1 MTNLTYSHPRNY
13 GKDSRHC
20 RVCHTTRG
28 LIRKYHLN
36 MCRRCFRERATDIG
50 FVKVRFVVVV
60 PCCGVS
66 GRVSNVGLL
75 SLLCDAVPVN
85 ALLAGLPSH
94 DGDAVAACL
103 AGRRPARAQA
113 PGGSRYASG
122 HLLAPFDRERRACA
136 TAGTSRL
143 APGFVTK

>member
-50 FVKVRFVVVV
+50 FVKVRG
-60 PCCGVS
+60 PWLGQS
-66 GRVSNVGLL
+66 AL
-75 SLLCDAVPVN
+75 D
-85 ALLAGLPSH
+85 LLAN
-94 DGDAVAACL
+94 
-103 AGRRPARAQA
+103 
-113 PGGSRYASG
+113 
-122 HLLAPFDRERRACA
+122 
-136 TAGTSRL
+136 
-143 APGFVTK
+143 

>member
-50 FVKVRFVVVV
+50 FVKVRLPPPPPTTCVQV
-60 PCCGVS
+60 PCVCAF
-66 GRVSNVGLL
+66 L
-75 SLLCDAVPVN
+75 
-85 ALLAGLPSH
+85 
-94 DGDAVAACL
+94 
-103 AGRRPARAQA
+103 
-113 PGGSRYASG
+113 
-122 HLLAPFDRERRACA
+122 HL
-136 TAGTSRL
+136 
-143 APGFVTK
+143 